1 MVCDLVEHRGGDVY
15 HFKTAVA
22 AEEAV
27 LGESQQGHD
36 GVHSSVYAD
45 HIHHVS
51 QLGCYWVIGL
61 ISSCGLLLYF

>member
-1 MVCDLVEHRGGDVY
+1 MIILACDLVERRGGDVY
-15 HFKTAVA
+15 HFQIKEAVT

-51 QLGCYWVIGL
+51 QSGCYWVM
-61 ISSCGLLLYF
+61 

>member
-1 MVCDLVEHRGGDVY
+1 MYTTFGARRL
-15 HFKTAVA
+15 AVA

-45 HIHHVS
+45 HIYHLS
-51 QLGCYWVIGL
+51 QLGCYWL
-61 ISSCGLLLYF
+61 